1 MMITLDDILFATKGN
16 VIGNAYHN
24 LSFSGISID
33 SRNIKNGQLFIPLV
47 GERFD
52 GHDFI
57 LNAVRG
63 GATACLTQKDIEI
76 GDNDTV
82 LIRVQ
87 DTLRSLQDIAKYMRQ
102 KYSKVKVIAI
112 TGSTGKTT
120 TKNFVTS
127 VLSQKY
133 KVLSN
138 IGNYNNQIGL
148 PLTLVDLDETH
159 DIAVLEMGMN
169 SFGEIRNLSDIAR
182 PDVAIITNIGTAHI
196 GNLGSRENILK
207 AKLEITEFFGEDNIA
222 YFNGDDDLLNKVNGN
237 YRILYFGFNEKND
250 IQAFNIKSNKQDGM
264 EFDIR
269 YKGDIKHFMTRIPG
283 KHNILNALPAIA
295 AGYNFGMKY
304 EDIFDG
310 LAGTVN
316 EKMRLKLISVNGISI
331 IDDTYNANPD
341 SVKAAIDYLIDISN
355 NRRKVVILGDMLEL
369 GEYTVKSH
377 EEIGEYCHLS
387 GIDLLIAYGDYSKH
401 IVDSAVSSGMRPG
414 DVFYYQNKQ
423 ELLRSLKTIVK
434 PGDVILVKGSRGMK
448 MDEIVD
454 YLEEKYDGTIF

>member
-1 MMITLDDILFATKGN
+1 MITLDDILFATKGN

-148 PLTLVDLDETH
+148 PLTLVDIDETH

-264 EFDIR
+264 EFDVR
-269 YKGDIKHFMTRIPG
+269 YKGDIKHFMTKIPG

-341 SVKAAIDYLIDISN
+341 SVKAAIDYLIDIST

-369 GEYTVKSH
+369 GEYTVKAH

-401 IVDSAVSSGMRPG
+401 IVDSAVNSGMRPG

-423 ELLRSLKTIVK
+423 ELFRSLKTIVK

>member
-1 MMITLDDILFATKGN
+1 MITLDDILFATKGN

>member
-1 MMITLDDILFATKGN
+1 
-16 VIGNAYHN
+16 
-24 LSFSGISID
+24 
-33 SRNIKNGQLFIPLV
+33 
-47 GERFD
+47 
-52 GHDFI
+52 
-57 LNAVRG
+57 
-63 GATACLTQKDIEI
+63 
-76 GDNDTV
+76 
-82 LIRVQ
+82 
-87 DTLRSLQDIAKYMRQ
+87 
-102 KYSKVKVIAI
+102 
-112 TGSTGKTT
+112 
-120 TKNFVTS
+120 
-127 VLSQKY
+127 
-133 KVLSN
+133 
-138 IGNYNNQIGL
+138 
-148 PLTLVDLDETH
+148 
-159 DIAVLEMGMN
+159 
-169 SFGEIRNLSDIAR
+169 
-182 PDVAIITNIGTAHI
+182 
-196 GNLGSRENILK
+196 
-207 AKLEITEFFGEDNIA
+207 
-222 YFNGDDDLLNKVNGN
+222 
-237 YRILYFGFNEKND
+237 
-250 IQAFNIKSNKQDGM
+250 M